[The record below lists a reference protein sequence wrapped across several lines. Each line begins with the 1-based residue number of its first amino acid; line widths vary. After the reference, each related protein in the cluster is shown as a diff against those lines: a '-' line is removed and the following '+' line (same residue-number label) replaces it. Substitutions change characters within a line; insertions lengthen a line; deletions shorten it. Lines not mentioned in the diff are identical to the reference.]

1 VTERHDPG
9 DPTGANNVSSTPEG
23 KQEEATA
30 HAEGKESD
38 QAAEKAR
45 E

>member
-1 VTERHDPG
+1 MIRLS
-9 DPTGANNVSSTPEG
+9 TGVNDVSSTPER

-30 HAEGKESD
+30 HAEGKEGD